1 MKNIKN
7 YWKSQGK
14 IREKSVILLFGKYST
29 NTKNTGKVKEKS
41 GKNQSF
47 FFLENI
53 LQIQQK
59 LEKSGSLSLEHF
71 SKVGTMYLCLQNKTV
86 LCVLYVCPR
95 M

>member
-1 MKNIKN
+1 MKIFEKYKN

-14 IREKSVILLFGKYST
+14 IREKSVIFFLENIQQIQKIL
-29 NTKNTGKVKEKS
+29 EKS
-41 GKNQSF
+41 RKNQGFS
-47 FFLENI
+47 FLENI

-86 LCVLYVCPR
+86 LCVLYVCAK

>member
-1 MKNIKN
+1 MENIR
-7 YWKSQGK
+7 QIQK
-14 IREKSVILLFGKYST
+14 ILEKSR
-29 NTKNTGKVKEKS
+29 
-41 GKNQSF
+41 KNQGFS
-47 FFLENI
+47 FLENI

-86 LCVLYVCPR
+86 LCVLYVCAK

>member
-1 MKNIKN
+1 MKIF
-7 YWKSQGK
+7 
-14 IREKSVILLFGKYST
+14 EKYKKT
-29 NTKNTGKVKEKS
+29 TGKVKEKS

-47 FFLENI
+47 FFLENIRQIQKILEKSKKNQGFAFLENI

-71 SKVGTMYLCLQNKTV
+71 SKVGTMYSCLQNKTV
-86 LCVLYVCPR
+86 LCVLYVCPK

>member
-1 MKNIKN
+1 MKIFEKYKN

-14 IREKSVILLFGKYST
+14 IRE
-29 NTKNTGKVKEKS
+29 
-41 GKNQSF
+41 NQSF
-47 FFLENI
+47 FFLENIRQIQKILEKSKKNQGFAFLENI

-86 LCVLYVCPR
+86 LCVLYVCVK

>member
-1 MKNIKN
+1 MKIFEKYKN

-41 GKNQSF
+41 GIR
-47 FFLENI
+47 FLENI

-59 LEKSGSLSLEHF
+59 LEKSGSLSLEQF

-86 LCVLYVCPR
+86 LCVLYVCAQ